1 MKVNL
6 VAYLDANYLHKAL
19 VCYDSLRKFY
29 SGKFRM
35 YIYCFDKITFDIL
48 RKFNLEDLIPIP
60 KEEFEIPEILSQKSR
75 KKSYEYFW
83 TYTPTVLLQ
92 TMAKTPKDEIVVYMD
107 TDMMFFDSPQCIFD
121 ELEDKDV
128 LIQPNNFSVKE
139 RWQFEPIGY
148 YCTSFNV
155 FRNNDNS
162 ARIVKD
168 WQKQCIEWCGA
179 TFGEGKFG
187 DQKYMDFW
195 LDKYEGVREV
205 TTVGADVAPW
215 NIQKY
220 DVSNRNGKVFIN
232 NKPLIYYHF
241 HSFKMSFSDYS
252 YIIEGDRDNCYDIRE
267 DAIKYIYTPYIEA
280 MRAKIM
286 LLKKEP
292 NFLEYVARNPEGNVG
307 WYGNE

>member
-29 SGKFRM
+29 AGKFRM

-48 RKFNLEDLIPIP
+48 SRYNLEDLIPIP
-60 KEEFEIPEILSQKSR
+60 KEKFEIPEILAQKKN

-92 TMAKTPKDEIVVYMD
+92 TMAMRPKNEIVVYMD
-107 TDMMFFDSPQCIFD
+107 TDMMFFDSPKCIFD

-155 FRNNDNS
+155 FRNNENS
-162 ARIVKD
+162 VKIIQN
-168 WQKQCIEWCGA
+168 WQRQCIEWCGA
-179 TFGEGKFG
+179 TLGDGRFG

-195 LDKYEGVREV
+195 LDEYEGVREV

-220 DVSNRNGKVFIN
+220 DVSNRNGKVFVN

-241 HSFKMSFSDYS
+241 HSFKMNFSDYS
-252 YIIEGDRDNCYDIRE
+252 YMIEGDRDNCYDIRE
-267 DAIKYIYTPYIEA
+267 DAIKHIYTPYIRE
-280 MRAKIM
+280 MKAKIM

-292 NFLEYVARNPEGNVG
+292 IFQDYIAKNPEGNVG